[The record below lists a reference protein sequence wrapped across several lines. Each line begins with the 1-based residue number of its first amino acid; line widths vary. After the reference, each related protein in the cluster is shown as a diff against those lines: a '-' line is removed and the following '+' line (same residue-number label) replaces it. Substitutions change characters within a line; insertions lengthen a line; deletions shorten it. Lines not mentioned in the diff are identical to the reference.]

1 MKNFLKRVSNKLN
14 ELNEVRKEYE
24 KKKSRK
30 VKLKKDITLNSNHN
44 QQIEIDISATVIIKI
59 ILIFALFLALK
70 NIFIELQSIVIIS
83 TISFFL
89 ALGLSPIVK
98 KIESFYI
105 PRPLAIIILYLI
117 FFSILVILF
126 VAIIPILAEQLLS
139 IAYDLKNFI
148 SNGEI
153 KIPFFQNLLE
163 TFKFDTVEIKK
174 YIADNLASI
183 SENLRGIA
191 GSTLSI
197 LSGIFQGVFNLIF
210 ALVLMFFI
218 LLEREKIANFSLLLL
233 PAKRRDYIK
242 EKFESVQE
250 KMSKWFRGQFILMIS
265 MGTFMYVGMKIFEWM
280 FGMKY
285 AATIGLLAGIME
297 LFPYIGVLITGVLCL
312 LIAINISWL
321 LVAIVLVWIG
331 IAQFLEGNFLVPL
344 IMEKVVGLSSVV
356 TILAIAIGGIL
367 GSALGGV
374 PLAILGMIFSVPI
387 VASVAIFVEEYIHR
401 DN

>member
-1 MKNFLKRVSNKLN
+1 
-14 ELNEVRKEYE
+14 
-24 KKKSRK
+24 
-30 VKLKKDITLNSNHN
+30 
-44 QQIEIDISATVIIKI
+44 
-59 ILIFALFLALK
+59 
-70 NIFIELQSIVIIS
+70 
-83 TISFFL
+83 
-89 ALGLSPIVK
+89 
-98 KIESFYI
+98 
-105 PRPLAIIILYLI
+105 
-117 FFSILVILF
+117 
-126 VAIIPILAEQLLS
+126 
-139 IAYDLKNFI
+139 
-148 SNGEI
+148 
-153 KIPFFQNLLE
+153 
-163 TFKFDTVEIKK
+163 
-174 YIADNLASI
+174 
-183 SENLRGIA
+183 
-191 GSTLSI
+191 
-197 LSGIFQGVFNLIF
+197 
-210 ALVLMFFI
+210 
-218 LLEREKIANFSLLLL
+218 
-233 PAKRRDYIK
+233 
-242 EKFESVQE
+242 
-250 KMSKWFRGQFILMIS
+250 

>member
-1 MKNFLKRVSNKLN
+1 M
-14 ELNEVRKEYE
+14 
-24 KKKSRK
+24 
-30 VKLKKDITLNSNHN
+30 D
-44 QQIEIDISATVIIKI
+44 
-59 ILIFALFLALK
+59 
-70 NIFIELQSIVIIS
+70 
-83 TISFFL
+83 
-89 ALGLSPIVK
+89 K
-98 KIESFYI
+98 KIW
-105 PRPLAIIILYLI
+105 
-117 FFSILVILF
+117 
-126 VAIIPILAEQLLS
+126 
-139 IAYDLKNFI
+139 
-148 SNGEI
+148 
-153 KIPFFQNLLE
+153 
-163 TFKFDTVEIKK
+163 TVEIKK